1 MPKPIEKRLLDP
13 ARVRRTAASFSW
25 LDRRFL
31 RDGWIDRLARDE
43 ILLYLFLVAVS
54 DQRGLSYYSDRSIAA
69 LLKVDQDRIATCRT
83 RLLELTLI
91 AFDPPLYQVLD
102 LTPRPRCASTGE
114 PRSIAALFQDIA
126 RSRSAAT
133 EKRS

>member
-1 MPKPIEKRLLDP
+1 MPKPIEKRLLDSS
-13 ARVRRTAASFSW
+13 RLRRIATGFSW

-69 LLKVDQDRIATCRT
+69 LLKVEQDHIAAARA

-102 LTPRPRCASTGE
+102 LTPSPRRDHTGE
-114 PRSIAALFQDIA
+114 PRSIAALFSDIA

-133 EKRS
+133 ESRS

>member
-13 ARVRRTAASFSW
+13 ARVRCIATGFSW

-31 RDGWIDRLARDE
+31 RDGWIDRLGRDE

-54 DQRGLSYYSDRSIAA
+54 DQRGLSYYADRSIAA
-69 LLKVDQDRIATCRT
+69 LLKLDQDRIATARA

-102 LTPRPRCASTGE
+102 LTPGPRRDHTGE
-114 PRSIAALFQDIA
+114 PRSIAALFLDIA
-126 RSRSAAT
+126 KSHSAT
-133 EKRS
+133 GSHR